1 MEGYNGNYRPPQRNQ
16 ISYFVIALVGAV
28 IGALLIVA
36 LIPQLVPY
44 MQSVDVIPTV
54 AESPDPPTSDRSEES
69 PTAAS
74 APEIVTSEF
83 EEVVKS
89 VVRDSGPAVVSVI
102 NVREYRDVW
111 GRTFSRPGEGSGVII
126 DESGYII
133 TNYHVIED
141 AREIRVETGDG
152 REMDAAIVGEDPAT
166 DLAVLKVEAEDLE
179 ALEFA
184 DSDTIDVGQL
194 AVAIGNPLGRE
205 FARSVTVGVV
215 SGVRATMYG
224 QAAQQRVF
232 QLLQTDASINAGN
245 SGGAL
250 LDSNARIIGINTL
263 KFSSADVE
271 GMGFAIPANTVSR
284 IADQLIENGRV
295 IRAWMGVTV
304 AEVSEAGD
312 RYEDLP
318 DSGVFIRQISPG
330 SPAAAAGLQEGDVVR
345 RMDDREIEQVV
356 DMLTYLEEHCR
367 PSQEVEV
374 EVIRDGEEVVTDVK
388 LVEMPQ

>member
-1 MEGYNGNYRPPQRNQ
+1 MEGHNGNYRPQQRSQ
-16 ISYFVIALVGAV
+16 ISYFFIALIGAV

-36 LIPQLVPY
+36 LIPQMVPY
-44 MQSVDVIPTV
+44 MQSVGVISD
-54 AESPDPPTSDRSEES
+54 AEGPEVSPARDTDEETD
-69 PTAAS
+69 TAS
-74 APEIVTSEF
+74 YTPEVVTSEF

-102 NVREYRDVW
+102 NSREYRDVW
-111 GRTFSRPGEGSGVII
+111 GRTFNRPGEGSGVII
-126 DESGYII
+126 DDSGYVI
-133 TNYHVIED
+133 TNYHVVED
-141 AREIRVETGDG
+141 AREIEVETGDG
-152 REMDAAIVGEDPAT
+152 RELNAEIVGEDPPT
-166 DLAVLKVEAEDLE
+166 DLAVLKVDAEDLH
-179 ALEFA
+179 ALDFA
-184 DSDTIDVGQL
+184 DSDNIDVGQL
-194 AVAIGNPLGRE
+194 AIAIGNPLGRK

-250 LDSNARIIGINTL
+250 LDSNGRIIGINTL

-304 AEVSEAGD
+304 AEISEVEQ
-312 RYEDLP
+312 REDGLP
-318 DSGVFIRQISPG
+318 DSGVYIQQVSPG
-330 SPAAAAGLQEGDVVR
+330 SPAAAAGLREGDVVR
-345 RMDDREIEQVV
+345 RIDDADVNQVV
-356 DMLTYLEEHCR
+356 DMLTYLEEQCR
-367 PSQEVEV
+367 PSQVVRV

-388 LVEMPQ
+388 LVEMPR